1 MAYESGLL
9 QPQCL
14 VLESVWSEDWTYFT
28 PQGGG
33 LPEPGPVPQLWLESL
48 HTHTGWGWVPEA
60 CKAEGVRRVL
70 KIWVTS
76 VGEGNYGS
84 ADTLIRMHTLSQHP
98 RLLGEPAS
106 STEASLC

>member
-1 MAYESGLL
+1 MYS
-9 QPQCL
+9 
-14 VLESVWSEDWTYFT
+14 T

-33 LPEPGPVPQLWLESL
+33 LPESGPVPQLRLESV
-48 HTHTGWGWVPEA
+48 HIHTGWVWVPEA
-60 CKAEGVRRVL
+60 CKAEEVREGPQEDL
-70 KIWVTS
+70 GDLG
-76 VGEGNYGS
+76 VGEGKYGS